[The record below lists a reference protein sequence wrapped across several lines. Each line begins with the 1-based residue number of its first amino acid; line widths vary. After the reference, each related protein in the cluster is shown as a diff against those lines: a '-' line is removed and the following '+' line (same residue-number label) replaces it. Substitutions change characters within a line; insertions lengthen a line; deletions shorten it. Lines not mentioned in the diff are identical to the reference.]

1 MLFTQRSTHT
11 PFLLCVV
18 IFGTFLLVQLNVF
31 NIIVWSYNFCHFL
44 YGFCAAMSLGYV
56 TVPSRFFKR
65 SLRENFHVLKDG
77 IPWSPWGGLIIVL
90 FLSAY
95 NEMYV
100 DPRENGIPF
109 SSAYANFVADMLGLG
124 LCLFLSHFTF
134 RDRQGKT
141 RTDYATAPAMG
152 TAGDQC

>member
-11 PFLLCVV
+11 PFLLCVA

-65 SLRENFHVLKDG
+65 SLRENLHVLKDG

-141 RTDYATAPAMG
+141 RTDYETAPAMG

>member
-11 PFLLCVV
+11 PFLLCLA
-18 IFGTFLLVQLNVF
+18 IFITFWLVQLNAF

-44 YGFCAAMSLGYV
+44 YGLCAALLLGYV
-56 TVPSRFFKR
+56 TIPTRFFKQ
-65 SLRENFHVLKDG
+65 SLRDNFHALKTG

-109 SSAYANFVADMLGLG
+109 SAAYQNFVADMLGLA
-124 LCLFLSHFTF
+124 LCLTLGHFTF
-134 RDRQGKT
+134 RDRLGNT
-141 RTDYATAPAMG
+141 RTDYATSSEVGSIPSA
-152 TAGDQC
+152 

>member
-11 PFLLCVV
+11 PFLLCVA

-56 TVPSRFFKR
+56 TIPTRFFKR
-65 SLRENFHVLKDG
+65 SLRENFHVLKEG

-141 RTDYATAPAMG
+141 RTDYETTPAMSS
-152 TAGDQC
+152 ASDQC